1 MKRNQLLLFCALL
14 FGMLLFT
21 GCSNESAIEESAV
34 PIVNNIIKENGGE
47 AKCTNVK
54 IIETLDK
61 DTYKGEATL
70 DNGNKVQ
77 VAITVNGDQML
88 VVIINE

>member
-88 VVIINE
+88 VVINE